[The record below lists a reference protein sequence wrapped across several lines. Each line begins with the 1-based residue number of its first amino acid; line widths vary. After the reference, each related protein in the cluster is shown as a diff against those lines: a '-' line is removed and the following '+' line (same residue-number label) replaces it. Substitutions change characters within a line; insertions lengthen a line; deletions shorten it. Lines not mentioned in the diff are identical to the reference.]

1 MITLGIEGTAHT
13 IGIGILEDEKILANI
28 TKMYAPKEGG
38 IHPRE
43 AANHHADNLVPLLKQ
58 ALAQSKIEIE
68 DLDLVSF
75 SMGPGLG
82 PCLRTVATAARALS
96 LKLKVPIIGANHCIA
111 HLEIG
116 KLLTGAEDPIF
127 VYLSGGNTQ
136 IISYKDGKYR
146 VFGETLDIGIG
157 NLLDKLAREFGLSFP
172 GGPKIE
178 KMALS
183 GSKLY
188 PLPYS
193 VKGMDVS
200 FSGLFTAAMAYYK
213 KGIKLED
220 IAMSIQETVFS
231 MITEVTERALS
242 HLHKDEIL
250 LGGGVARN
258 KRVQEMLKIMAE
270 TRDAKFY
277 VPPGEVCV
285 DNGAMIGYLG
295 YLMYKNGIRMDIK
308 DTEVNQKFR
317 TDEVNI
323 RWVRDIE
330 HFKNYETM
338 PGAEAEILY
347 SEFFGRKA
355 VKKVRIKKNYRDKDL
370 DLDLRKERLKKE
382 VRLLIEAKK
391 VGLNAP
397 IVYDIDY
404 EDMSIVMEYIPGPT
418 LREIFDNLSAMEKEQ
433 VCNELGKDIAI
444 LHNNEIVHGDLT
456 TSNIIYYNQKLYF
469 IDFSMGDKNAEL
481 EDFGVDLHLL
491 KESFLS
497 AHYIHY
503 NYFDKIIENYLK
515 HCKNSDKILNKLEEI
530 EKRRRYS

>member
-13 IGIGILEDEKILANI
+13 IGIGILADEKILVNI
-28 TKMYAPKEGG
+28 TKMYVPKEGG

-58 ALAQSKIEIE
+58 ALEQSHTKIEDI
-68 DLDLVSF
+68 DLVSF

-96 LKLKVPIIGANHCIA
+96 LKLNVPIIGTNHCIA

-116 KLLTGAEDPIF
+116 KLLTGAEDPIL

-157 NLLDKLAREFGLSFP
+157 NLLDKLGREFGLPFP

-178 KMALS
+178 NLALS
-183 GSKLY
+183 GLKLY

-220 IAMSIQETVFS
+220 IALSIQETIFS

-258 KRVQEMLKIMAE
+258 KKVQEMLKIMAE
-270 TRDAKFY
+270 TRDVKFY
-277 VPPGEVCV
+277 VPPGDVCI

-295 YLMYKNGIRMDIK
+295 YLMYKNRIKMEIK
-308 DTEVNQKFR
+308 DTEVKQKFR
-317 TDEVNI
+317 TDEVTIN
-323 RWVRDIE
+323 WASNLE
-330 HFKNYETM
+330 HFKNYVTM
-338 PGAEAEILY
+338 PGAEAEIKY
-347 SEFFGRKA
+347 SKFFGRKA
-355 VKKVRIKKNYRDKDL
+355 VKKIRIEKDYRDKNL
-370 DLDLRKERLKKE
+370 DLELRKERLKKE

-391 VGLNAP
+391 VGLNTP
-397 IVYDIDY
+397 TVYDIDY
-404 EDMSIVMEYIPGPT
+404 EDMSIVMEYVPGPT
-418 LREIFDNLSAMEKEQ
+418 LREIFDDLSATEKEQ
-433 VCNELGKDIAI
+433 VCNQMGKDIAI

-456 TSNIIYYNQKLYF
+456 TSNIIYSNKKLYF

-481 EDFGVDLHLL
+481 ENFGVDLHLL

-497 AHYIHY
+497 AHYKYY
-503 NYFDKIIENYLK
+503 NYFDKIIENYLN
-515 HCKNSDKILNKLEEI
+515 HCKNSDKILDKLEEI

>member
-13 IGIGILEDEKILANI
+13 VGVGILKDDKILANL
-28 TKMYAPKEGG
+28 TKMYIPKEGG

-58 ALAQSKIEIE
+58 ALALANVEID

-116 KLLTGAEDPIF
+116 KLLTGAEDPIL

-157 NLLDKLAREFGLSFP
+157 NLLDKVAREFGLPFP

-178 KMALS
+178 KMALA
-183 GSKLY
+183 GEKLY

-200 FSGLFTAAMAYYK
+200 FSGLFTASMAYYK
-213 KGIKLED
+213 KGISQED
-220 IAMSIQETVFS
+220 ISKSVQETVFS

-242 HLHKDEIL
+242 HLNKDEIL

-258 KRVQEMLKIMAE
+258 RRVQEMLKIMAE
-270 TRDAKFY
+270 DRGAHFY
-277 VPPGEVCV
+277 SPPGEVCI

-295 YLMYKNGIRMDIK
+295 YLMYKSGIRMDIK
-308 DTEVNQKFR
+308 DTEVDQKFR
-317 TDEVNI
+317 TDEVNVT
-323 RWVRDIE
+323 WLKYSE
-330 HFKNYETM
+330 HFKDYGTL
-338 PGAEAEILY
+338 PGAEAEILNT
-347 SEFFGRKA
+347 EFFGRKA
-355 VKKVRIKKNYRDKDL
+355 IKKTRIVKNYRDKKL
-370 DLDLRKERLKKE
+370 DLELRKERLKKE
-382 VRLLIEAKK
+382 VRLLIETKK
-391 VGLNAP
+391 IGINVP
-397 IVYDIDY
+397 IVYDIDLV
-404 EDMSIVMEYIPGPT
+404 EMSIVMEYIPGPT
-418 LREIFDNLSAMEKEQ
+418 LREIFDNLSGSEKDQ
-433 VCNELGKDIAI
+433 VADNLGMAVAT
-444 LHNNEIVHGDLT
+444 LHNNKIVHGDLT
-456 TSNIIYYNQKLYF
+456 TSNIIYYNNKLYF

-497 AHYIHY
+497 AHYKY
-503 NYFDKIIENYLK
+503 YDYFGKIIESYQK
-515 HCKNSDKILNKLEEI
+515 YCNSSSEILDKLEEI